1 MKKSRKSL
9 ESLLKFLEKKRV
21 TGWTLRILMK
31 KSMLDD
37 WQIDQIENIFQ
48 ESLVNSKKIK

>member
-21 TGWTLRILMK
+21 TGWTIRILME